1 MNKQE
6 IEALAKTLDG
16 AGFSIH
22 NYDAEKAKMI
32 LSDAKVPQQ
41 TIELF
46 DKNAF
51 DIFMEL
57 MRIQVNM

>member
-1 MNKQE
+1 MNKQQ
-6 IEALAKTLDG
+6 ITSLAKTLDK

-32 LSDAKVPQQ
+32 LSDAKVSQQ
-41 TIELF
+41 SIALF
-46 DKNAF
+46 DKHAF

-57 MRIQVNM
+57 MKLQVEL